1 MKLKVLRNISLT
13 AECKAFQSTSVE
25 KSGGALPGSRD
36 PEKGLKQRSGK
47 VSFPVWPAGVSEEG
61 RKATEKGPL
70 SWALM

>member
-1 MKLKVLRNISLT
+1 MKMKLKVLRNISLT

-47 VSFPVWPAGVSEEG
+47 VSFPVYGLQESQRRVG
-61 RKATEKGPL
+61 RLQKRVL
-70 SWALM
+70 